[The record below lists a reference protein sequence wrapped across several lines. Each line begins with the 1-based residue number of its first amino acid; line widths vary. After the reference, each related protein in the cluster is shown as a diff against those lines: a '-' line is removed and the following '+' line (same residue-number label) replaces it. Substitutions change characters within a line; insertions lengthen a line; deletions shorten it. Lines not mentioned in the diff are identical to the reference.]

1 MPLLDYRSLCPMSG
15 RVLGRTVTDAP
26 GAASRARR
34 QPGPVV
40 CDACGRTLCAHAAPG
55 TPQVLVY
62 PMHARADG

>member
-1 MPLLDYRSLCPMSG
+1 MSG
-15 RVLGRTVTDAP
+15 RVLRRTRDRADMEAAE
-26 GAASRARR
+26 AASRPRR

-40 CDACGRTLCAHAAPG
+40 CDACGRTLCAQSVPG

>member
-1 MPLLDYRSLCPMSG
+1 MSG
-15 RVLGRTVTDAP
+15 RVLGSTLTDAP
-26 GAASRARR
+26 GATARARR